1 MSEAHSDTDEHPAQ
15 KIRDYQRHTGS
26 SKGEDWPERRISGD
40 RRSGKDRRQRQ
51 DRIDFNDRRKG
62 LKRRVKERRKRT
74 IRISIFTK
82 LAVLSTMLILLAIS
96 TTSFFILERQKKQ
109 FIGQLVNLGES
120 LVRILGNN
128 ARDKLLGEEDLALFQ
143 LVNDVAQNEQVLYA
157 LIVDHKNVIRAHSK
171 IEEVNKP
178 FSPPRVREPFRH
190 AKDGRAGIIS
200 YEGKDALFF
209 ERPIVYQKIKVG
221 KVYLA
226 ITQEKVLQNIKDA
239 RTFTWLLTAVI
250 TMLGIPLSLIL
261 STYFSGPIRKLG
273 EGAKAL
279 GTGQLNYRVR
289 IKRNDELGD
298 LALAFNR
305 MAEDLELKEK
315 IKDSFG
321 RYVAPEIVEKILAN
335 PDDKWMKGLKVE
347 VTVLFVDIR
356 GFTALAEKKD
366 PEGIV
371 DVLNAYFSQVT
382 EAVIKHGG
390 HINKFVGDEAMAVF
404 GAPVSNTMH
413 AQSAVRCALEIQTR
427 ISRLNEEGRFGKEGI
442 KVGIGINTGEMVA
455 GNLGSPRRMEYT
467 VIGDNVNVASRITSI
482 AKEGEILISGS
493 TYDLAVDGG
502 EFRFEE
508 MGRVTVRGRSE
519 GVRIFK
525 VLGSRKEEY

>member
-1 MSEAHSDTDEHPAQ
+1 MSESYSDTGKHPAEGAAG
-15 KIRDYQRHTGS
+15 YQEHA
-26 SKGEDWPERRISGD
+26 KLPKEDTWPERRLGRD
-40 RRSGKDRRQRQ
+40 RRSGKDRRKKQ
-51 DRIDFNDRRKG
+51 DPIDFTDRRKG
-62 LKRRVKERRKRT
+62 RDRRVKERRKRT

-82 LAVLSTMLILLAIS
+82 LSILSTLLIFLVII
-96 TTSFFILERQKKQ
+96 TTSFLILERQKRQ

-120 LVRILGNN
+120 LVRIVGNN

-143 LVNDVAQNEQVLYA
+143 LVNDVAQNEQVIYA
-157 LIVDHKNVIRAHSK
+157 LIVDHRNIIRAHSK

-178 FSPPRVREPFRH
+178 YSLPPLRKAAGSGEDVRVSFFPY
-190 AKDGRAGIIS
+190 DGK
-200 YEGKDALFF
+200 EALFF
-209 ERPIVYQKIKVG
+209 ESPIVYQKIKVG

-261 STYFSGPIRKLG
+261 STYFSGPIRKLRQG
-273 EGAKAL
+273 TKAL
-279 GTGQLNYRVR
+279 GTGRLDYRVR
-289 IKRNDELGD
+289 IERNDELGD

-305 MAEDLELKEK
+305 MAEDLELKER

-335 PDDKWMKGLKVE
+335 PDNKWMKGLKVE

-356 GFTALAEKKD
+356 GFTALSEKKD

-371 DVLNAYFSQVT
+371 DLLNAYFSQVT

-390 HINKFVGDEAMAVF
+390 HINKFLGDEALAVF

-427 ISRLNEEGRFGKEGI
+427 ISRLNGEGKLGEDGI
-442 KVGIGINTGEMVA
+442 KVGIGVNTGEMVA

-482 AKEGEILISGS
+482 AKEGEILVSGS
-493 TYDLAVDGG
+493 TYDMAVDGG

-519 GVRIFK
+519 GIRIYK
-525 VLGSRKEEY
+525 VVGPGRGES